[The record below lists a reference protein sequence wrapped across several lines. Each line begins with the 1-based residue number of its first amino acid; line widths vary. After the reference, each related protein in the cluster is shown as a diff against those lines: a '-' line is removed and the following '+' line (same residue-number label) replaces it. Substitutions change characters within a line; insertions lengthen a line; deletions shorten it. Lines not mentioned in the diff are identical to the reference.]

1 MLEDSTTK
9 ALGKKV
15 IEVVVVVVVAVAV
28 VVVVKL
34 VVAVLVTITYTRTPC
49 SGQPVNLL
57 FRTLNETP

>member
-15 IEVVVVVVVAVAV
+15 IEVVVVVVAVAV

-49 SGQPVNLL
+49 SGQPVNSL

>member
-15 IEVVVVVVVAVAV
+15 IEVVVVVVAVAV